1 MRSPSFAR
9 RRRRVALSYEM
20 EIFAVGSG
28 REWTREH
35 EEARGEGEGLRWRSE
50 RRRRRGG
57 GAITVQEFARQ
68 EHYQGKMFR
77 DCALE
82 RDVFGSL
89 VRPPRRLPFAVSAS
103 RRLPCFTLATIRP
116 IAFRE
121 PPRRH
126 RRRHRLRRPLPLRPF
141 SFNRNV
147 MSVAPAGRRKS
158 ARAYSRISS
167 TFL

>member
-1 MRSPSFAR
+1 MKKKR
-9 RRRRVALSYEM
+9 RRRER
-20 EIFAVGSG
+20 GG
-28 REWTREH
+28 
-35 EEARGEGEGLRWRSE
+35 RGE
-50 RRRRRGG
+50 RG
-57 GAITVQEFARQ
+57 ARPIMVQEFARQ
-68 EHYQGKMFR
+68 EHYQEKMFR

-89 VRPPRRLPFAVSAS
+89 VRSLPLSLCSLPFVVFAP
-103 RRLPCFTLATIRP
+103 RRLPCFILATTLSPDR
-116 IAFRE
+116 F
-121 PPRRH
+121 PRTTTFH
-126 RRRHRLRRPLPLRPF
+126 IVFVVVLLLHLF